1 MSVTNS
7 LTVTDC
13 QTVTCQESSLCS
25 LFVRYVWIN
34 VLHIE
39 LMLSPLVP
47 LTEQI
52 NVSLV
57 YWFRG
62 QNNTAQMK
70 TLWRARI
77 KAVHKWLPT
86 NLSELKQ
93 CAFRQE
99 NVLLIKYSLC
109 TLWIEPCVQQ
119 CQITGNFIL
128 FVVGFFV
135 CLVFFGGCS
144 LLFGCGVFYIYV
156 VWGRGNLSVVNVMAG
171 RNEQTEWWLNVT
183 YSMFI
188 TYFIPCTYYIL

>member
-52 NVSLV
+52 NVSLM

-99 NVLLIKYSLC
+99 NVLLNILYAPCELNHAC
-109 TLWIEPCVQQ
+109 NNVRLQATLYFLLL
-119 CQITGNFIL
+119 GFL
-128 FVVGFFV
+128 FVWGFFLGGGV
-135 CLVFFGGCS
+135 CYYLVVVFFTFMWSGG
-144 LLFGCGVFYIYV
+144 GVTW
-156 VWGRGNLSVVNVMAG
+156 VW
-171 RNEQTEWWLNVT
+171 
-183 YSMFI
+183 SM
-188 TYFIPCTYYIL
+188 

>member
-39 LMLSPLVP
+39 LVLSPLVP

-70 TLWRARI
+70 NLWRAPM

-93 CAFRQE
+93 CCTKIPPQRCE
-99 NVLLIKYSLC
+99 RLIRASRKC
-109 TLWIEPCVQQ
+109 W
-119 CQITGNFIL
+119 L
-128 FVVGFFV
+128 FCAKSGSVGYWVMWYTYV
-135 CLVFFGGCS
+135 CFTHCS
-144 LLFGCGVFYIYV
+144 
-156 VWGRGNLSVVNVMAG
+156 
-171 RNEQTEWWLNVT
+171 
-183 YSMFI
+183 
-188 TYFIPCTYYIL
+188 YILAYFLLNPV